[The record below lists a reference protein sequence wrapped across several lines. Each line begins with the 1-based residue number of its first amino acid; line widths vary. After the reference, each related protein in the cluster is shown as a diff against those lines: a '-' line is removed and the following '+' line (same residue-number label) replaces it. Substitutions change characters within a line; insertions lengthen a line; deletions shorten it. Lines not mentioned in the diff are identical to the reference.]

1 MGLPRLERTKS
12 LRAHPN
18 IKTAARIIGVS
29 PSTISRRA
37 DLTTEGRGERDK
49 VLSPTTVM
57 ELAVRYRKRSLN
69 EVAIELITYARE
81 QAPEESERIEE
92 EIDTFVAEL
101 GSPPHRDNEAFLAMA
116 KEYLPRELFAE
127 VESTLKAGS
136 GKRPRPIR
144 GYVPD

>member
-29 PSTISRRA
+29 PSTISRRN
-37 DLTTEGRGERDK
+37 DLSIEERGEREK

-57 ELAVRYRKRSLN
+57 TLAVRYRKRSLN
-69 EVAIELITYARE
+69 EVATELITYARE
-81 QAPEESERIEE
+81 RAPEESERVEE
-92 EIDTFVAEL
+92 EVDTFVAEL

-116 KEYLPRELFAE
+116 KEYLPRELFTE
-127 VESTLKAGS
+127 VAGTLKAG
-136 GKRPRPIR
+136 GGRRPRSVR
-144 GYVPD
+144 GSVPD